1 MNRLRN
7 FINENNLSFDEGSR
21 NSTVTIIIGYS
32 QHLGLTLNDVENE
45 LKEEI
50 NEDSFIY
57 DELYRLWDYCKNRN
71 YKNYW
76 STPEAKNKYKF

>member
-21 NSTVTIIIGYS
+21 NSTIAVLIGFS
-32 QHLGLTLNDVENE
+32 QHLGLSLTDVETE
-45 LKEEI
+45 LQSEIDDDYFIQEEL
-50 NEDSFIY
+50 D
-57 DELYRLWDYCKNRN
+57 RLWQYCANRN

>member
-1 MNRLRN
+1 MNRLRK

-21 NSTVTIIIGYS
+21 NSTIVVLIGFS
-32 QHLGLTLNDVENE
+32 QHLGLSLTDVETE
-45 LKEEI
+45 LQSEIDDDYFIQEEI
-50 NEDSFIY
+50 D
-57 DELYRLWDYCKNRN
+57 RLWDYCKNRN

>member
-1 MNRLRN
+1 MNKLRN

>member
-7 FINENNLSFDEGSR
+7 FINENNLYFDEGSR
-21 NSTVTIIIGYS
+21 NSTIVVLIGFS
-32 QHLGLTLNDVENE
+32 QHLDLSQSDLEDELALEIENDYFIQ
-45 LKEEI
+45 EEI
-50 NEDSFIY
+50 D
-57 DELYRLWDYCKNRN
+57 RLWQYCANRN

>member
-7 FINENNLSFDEGSR
+7 FINENNLYFDEGSR
-21 NSTVTIIIGYS
+21 NSTIVVLIGFS
-32 QHLGLTLNDVENE
+32 QHLGLSLTDVETE
-45 LKEEI
+45 LQSEIDDDYFIQEEL
-50 NEDSFIY
+50 D
-57 DELYRLWDYCKNRN
+57 RLWQYCANRN